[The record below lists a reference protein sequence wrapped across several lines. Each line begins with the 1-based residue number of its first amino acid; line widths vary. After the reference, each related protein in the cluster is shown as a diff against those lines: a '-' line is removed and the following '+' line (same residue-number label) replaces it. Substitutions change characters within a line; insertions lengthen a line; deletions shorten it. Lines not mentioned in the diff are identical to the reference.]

1 MKPCF
6 FCDIQQ
12 IPDVGRLFETDRF
25 FVRLSDFPVSPGH
38 VEVVLKAH
46 TSSFFALSPE
56 EIRECFEI
64 VGRTQS
70 QLSNQFHPDGF
81 NVGWNDGVAA
91 GQSQMHFHLH
101 MIPRYEGD
109 VPNPRGGV
117 RNIISEKADY
127 TAQAQDYPG
136 RGQYV

>member
-12 IPDVGRLFETDRF
+12 IPDIGRLFETDRF

-38 VEVVLKAH
+38 AEVVLKAH

-64 VGRTQS
+64 VGRMRN
-70 QLSNQFHPDGF
+70 QLDEQFHPDGY

-101 MIPRYEGD
+101 LIPRYQGD

-117 RNIISEKADY
+117 RNIIPEKADY
-127 TAQAQDYPG
+127 TAHAKEYPG
-136 RGQYV
+136 RAQYV